1 MFMSEPRSSRNRST
15 LFRAS
20 LQRRADG
27 RYALALP
34 RTSVQVLGSRAQMM
48 VTAELVGV
56 TWETLAL
63 PTGDGG
69 HFVYVNK
76 RRREDLSLRLGKR
89 VDLKLT
95 LRARRTA
102 VAAPQDLLRVLRQR
116 EAAHTWWKA
125 LTPFQRRVAAIWI
138 GQAKRA
144 ETRQRRIANVL
155 RRARR
160 AYLGRGPF
168 FPTAADRVGTTA
180 LIRPRA

>member
-1 MFMSEPRSSRNRST
+1 M

-27 RYALALP
+27 RYALGLP
-34 RTSVQVLGSRAQMM
+34 RTSVRRLGTRAQVM
-48 VTAELVGV
+48 VTADLVGM

-63 PTGDGG
+63 PTGDSG
-69 HFVYVNK
+69 HFVYVN
-76 RRREDLSLRLGKR
+76 RRRRGNLGLRLGKR

-95 LRARRTA
+95 FRARRTGVA
-102 VAAPQDLLRVLRQR
+102 VPQDLLRVLRQR
-116 EAAHTWWKA
+116 EVARTWWKA
-125 LTPFQRRVAAIWI
+125 LTPFQRRVAATWI

-144 ETRQRRIANVL
+144 ETRERRIADVL

-180 LIRPRA
+180 